1 MTVQELINRL
11 MEVENKELPIFIY
24 DSSEGEIREIIEDE
38 IIDET
43 IIDRVDI
50 NIF

>member
-1 MTVQELINRL
+1 MTVQKLIDIL

-24 DSSEGEIREIIEDE
+24 DSSEGEIREIFDDE

-43 IIDRVDI
+43 INDRVDI

>member
-1 MTVQELINRL
+1 MTVQKLIDIL

-24 DSSEGEIREIIEDE
+24 DNSEGEIKEIFDDE

-43 IIDRVDI
+43 ITDRVDI